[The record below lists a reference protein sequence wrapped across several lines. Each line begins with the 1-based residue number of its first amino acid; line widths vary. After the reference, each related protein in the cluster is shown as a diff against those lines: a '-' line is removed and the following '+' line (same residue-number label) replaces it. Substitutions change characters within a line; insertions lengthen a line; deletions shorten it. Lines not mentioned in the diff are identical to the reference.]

1 MTTAWFVT
9 WLLGGLS
16 AAAAAATLAHACRF
30 NAATRYVAWW
40 IAMTAVA
47 SFAWVFLPISAPPTS
62 ISEPL
67 IYVDAVPDVFFS
79 VAVGLWLAIALVKLV
94 RLVPS
99 LHAVYA
105 LRDRCVPFP
114 VHVEAQLPLW
124 QRAKVQG
131 RAAELVICDELRS
144 ATVLG
149 FQRPCIA
156 VPRYLI
162 DALTAAELDHVV
174 LHEYAHVRR
183 ADDWTR
189 LVQALVQSALWVHPA
204 AALIGRQLDREREL
218 ACDEWVAAATGQ
230 PKTYA
235 QSLARAAE
243 VIAQTRPAPVLMPA
257 LFRRK
262 HDVIRR
268 IELLLTMREK
278 VQPAV
283 SLAGV
288 AAAIVLLTVLSGLRA
303 VPLVGEIGEIA
314 APLAEIRPLRALRP
328 LTTRHIVAAAP
339 TPAVRSRG
347 PRAVDVPQ
355 VREHTQDQA
364 RPAETIH
371 AGTGVAAAIQPD
383 APVEMLDARVIYGR
397 YALPTFGNDAPH
409 PSSDRPGTWTRV
421 GTAASQI
428 GIGAGK
434 TGVSIGGMFSR
445 AGTSLARRF

>member
-1 MTTAWFVT
+1 MTTTWFVT
-9 WLLGGLS
+9 WLMGGLS
-16 AAAAAATLAHACRF
+16 AAAAAAILGHVCRF

-40 IAMTAVA
+40 IAMMAVA
-47 SFAWVFLPISAPPTS
+47 SFAWIFLPLGAPANSTA
-62 ISEPL
+62 EPL
-67 IYVDAVPDVFFS
+67 VYVDAVPDLFFS
-79 VAVGLWLAIALVKLV
+79 VAVGLWLAIALVKLI

-105 LRDRCVPFP
+105 LRDRCTPFP
-114 VHVEAQLPLW
+114 RHIEMQLPLW
-124 QRAKVQG
+124 QHAKAQG
-131 RAAELVICDELRS
+131 RAVELVTCEELRS

-156 VPRYLI
+156 IPRYVI
-162 DALTAAELDHVV
+162 DALTVSELDHVV

-204 AALIGRQLDREREL
+204 AAVIGRQLDQEREL

-243 VIAQTRPAPVLMPA
+243 VIAQTRPAPALMPA

-262 HDVIRR
+262 HEVIRR
-268 IELLLTMREK
+268 IERLLTMREK

-283 SLAGV
+283 SLAGIV
-288 AAAIVLLTVLSGLRA
+288 AAIVLIAGLSGLRA
-303 VPLVGEIGEIA
+303 VPLVGELGEIA
-314 APLAEIRPLRALRP
+314 APLAELRPVRALRP
-328 LTTRHIVAAAP
+328 ATSRAVVAAVPAP
-339 TPAVRSRG
+339 EVRSRE
-347 PRAVDVPQ
+347 PRAVVSQ
-355 VREHTQDQA
+355 HRERAQEQA
-364 RPAETIH
+364 RPVETIPV
-371 AGTGVAAAIQPD
+371 ATGVAAAIQPD
-383 APVEMLDARVIYGR
+383 APVGMLDARVIHGS
-397 YALPTFGNDAPH
+397 YAPGTFGNDPPH
-409 PSSDRPGTWTRV
+409 TSSDRPGTWTRV
-421 GTAASQI
+421 GMAAAQI

-445 AGTSLARRF
+445 AGTSLARPF